1 MLANPLK
8 FIDDL
13 KNKGVGYGW
22 NVRLPASPGKL
33 LNRRF
38 LTRDHG
44 SYEEALRAALAY
56 RDEMCKSLPFPLHA
70 RVSQY
75 LDGTHKAIQAC
86 RAAGKLKV
94 RAQWVEFDPVLG
106 ADRTRNLYR
115 IVPKPEDYEAVY
127 AEVEALAKPRIIR
140 EAERVAA
147 LAAAAGG
154 SGREIEAP
162 VPAALIGA
170 VARWHGRD
178 TGTPIPVEL
187 NEVVARRKDLFPGFE
202 GGSLDALQATLIA
215 ALDELTGRRRR
226 ASLALSNWPR

>member
-1 MLANPLK
+1 MLGNPLK

-22 NVRLPASPGKL
+22 NVRLPVSPGKL
-33 LNRRF
+33 LNRQF

-44 SYEEALRAALAY
+44 SHQEALRAALAY

-75 LDGTHKAIQAC
+75 LDGTHKAIQAY
-86 RAAGKLKV
+86 RATGKLKV
-94 RAQWVEFDPVLG
+94 RAQWVEFDPAVG

-115 IVPKPEDYEAVY
+115 IVPNPEAYDAVY

-147 LAAAAGG
+147 LVAAAGG
-154 SGREIEAP
+154 S
-162 VPAALIGA
+162 
-170 VARWHGRD
+170 GRD
-178 TGTPIPVEL
+178 TGTPIPDEL
-187 NEVVARRKDLFPGFE
+187 GDVVARCKDLFPEFE
-202 GGSLDALQATLIA
+202 ASSLDDLQATLIT
-215 ALDELTGRRRR
+215 ALDELAGRRRR